1 MSRQIELFLVSS
13 FCYCFRYIFEE
24 ISQCVTEHECGTLM
38 NGTWFI
44 FQRKCLK
51 ECPDK
56 YQNTSPERGYC
67 EPCEGRCK
75 KTCDGR
81 LVDSLGSA
89 ETLHGCTH
97 INGSLTIRDSSDKS
111 LREELEK
118 NLESIEVIEG
128 YLKITRS
135 FSLQSL
141 SFLKNLKVIKGTVLE
156 NKNYSLVVLEN
167 ENLVKLWDM
176 DDKFNLTILNGTLSF
191 HNNPQ
196 LCPKEIERLAER
208 VGLKKTIDFASVEKD
223 NGDRYNCTNAI
234 FNMNATEIT
243 SRNVTIRWDDFRS
256 TLSQNLIGYFLYWIK
271 IPDYET
277 DEEQVNLYER
287 DEDELCKST
296 GSFSTFTTTNKVQI
310 TNLTPYTRY
319 AYYVKT
325 YLSDS
330 VGNWSQQLFF
340 RTKSENPSVMIDVSA
355 TAISYDTISISWIR
369 PLEPNGNLSH
379 YILKYQKQAD
389 DKNLILQRN
398 YCANG
403 YIPLAEERRENTTID
418 ECCVVKKPKQSP
430 LFIFIQ
436 PDIFSNLCM
445 NLTDPYSDECSDYAL
460 QTQEGILELEST
472 KSLTINDSK
481 ATEFNVTGLDHYGL
495 YIFYIS
501 ACNKA
506 ENETI
511 HCGPVSMVSQRTL
524 KKEDA
529 DDIPEYTIK
538 IDRIEGGR
546 VYIVFGEPAKPNGL
560 ILSFNIEYRNVNTKS
575 FVNQTCVTYQE
586 YFILNNSPFP
596 STRFLPGRYAFS
608 ISATSLAGKPFILT
622 LVKCSSGFI

>member
-1 MSRQIELFLVSS
+1 M
-13 FCYCFRYIFEE
+13 
-24 ISQCVTEHECGTLM
+24 TEQECRTLM

-44 FQRKCLK
+44 FQRRCLK

-89 ETLHGCTH
+89 GTLHGCTH
-97 INGSLTIRDSSDKS
+97 INGSLTIRDSSDKNI
-111 LREELEK
+111 REELEK

-141 SFLKNLKVIKGTVLE
+141 SFLKNLRLIKGNVLE

-167 ENLVKLWDM
+167 ENLVKLWDI
-176 DDKFNLTILNGTLSF
+176 DDKFNLKILNGTFSF
-191 HNNPQ
+191 HNNPH
-196 LCPKEIERLAER
+196 LCPKEIEKLAER

-234 FNMNATEIT
+234 FKMGVIEIT
-243 SRNVTIRWDDFRS
+243 SRNVTIYWDDFKS
-256 TLSQNLIGYFLYWIK
+256 TLNNALIGYFLYWIE
-271 IPDYET
+271 IPDIEIT
-277 DEEQVNLYER
+277 EKAVDLYER
-287 DEDELCKST
+287 NEDELCKGT
-296 GSFSTFTTTNKVQI
+296 GSYSTFTTTNKVQI

-340 RTKSENPSVMIDVSA
+340 RTLSENPSIMIDVTA
-355 TAISYDTISISWIR
+355 TSTSYDSVLIKWTP
-369 PLEPNGNLSH
+369 PLHPNGDLSH
-379 YILKYQKQAD
+379 YVLNYRRQPD

-398 YCANG
+398 YCFNP
-403 YIPLAEERRENTTID
+403 YIPIVERRSDKENTTRD
-418 ECCVVKKPKQSP
+418 ECCVVKKPISP
-430 LFIFIQ
+430 PPMWLWPPEE
-436 PDIFSNLCM
+436 PDIFSNLCI
-445 NLTDPYSDECSDYAL
+445 NLTDPYSSECSNYAL
-460 QTQEGILELEST
+460 QKIHEGISNIEYT
-472 KSLTINDSK
+472 LTIEDNK
-481 ATEFNVTGLDHYGL
+481 ATKYNVTGLEHYGL
-495 YIFYIS
+495 YVFYIS

-506 ENETI
+506 ENEPI
-511 HCGPVSMVSQRTL
+511 HCGPASMVTQRTL

-529 DDIPEYTIK
+529 DDIPEHTIK
-538 IDRIEGGR
+538 VDRVEGGS
-546 VYIVFGEPAKPNGL
+546 VYVVFGEPSKPNGP
-560 ILSFNIEYRNVNTKS
+560 ILSYNIEYRNINTKS
-575 FVNQTCVTYQE
+575 VVNQSCVTYQQHNV
-586 YFILNNSPFP
+586 YNSPLRSRP
-596 STRFLPGRYAFS
+596 FLPGRYAFS
-608 ISATSLAGKPFILT
+608 VSATSLAGT
-622 LVKCSSGFI
+622 YSD